1 MVNVAEGKRARL
13 SLRSVQQTPTTVPES
28 VTRYDCNGGPDMQLA
43 AAKPFLG
50 PKSDLPKSM
59 EERDSVEFLPR
70 LTPQGVNH
78 MFRADMKIMDYV
90 LI

>member
-1 MVNVAEGKRARL
+1 MAKVAEGKRARL
-13 SLRSVQQTPTTVPES
+13 SLRSVQQTLTTVPKGIL
-28 VTRYDCNGGPDMQLA
+28 RDCKGGPVMQLA
-43 AAKPFLG
+43 AANPFLD
-50 PKSDLPKSM
+50 PRSNLPKSM

-78 MFRADMKIMDYV
+78 IFRADMKIMDYV